1 MDNYLNMLKDS
12 LVKKEKNLSSLIALS
27 EKQGVIVREEKDV
40 DWDEFNKVADE
51 KSTLIEE
58 ILKLDEGFEMLYEH
72 IKEGLEDNKEKY
84 RDVIIE
90 IKTLVKSV
98 TEKGADLEA
107 LERRNKTAIEAAFSS
122 TRKEIRQSK
131 LGQKAAADYYNKMNK
146 INTIDPQLLDR
157 NC

>member
-12 LVKKEKNLSSLIALS
+12 LVKKEKNLSLLIALS
-27 EKQGVIVREEKDV
+27 EKQGAIVKAEKDV
-40 DWDEFNKVADE
+40 DWEEFSKVADE
-51 KSTLIEE
+51 KGVLIEE
-58 ILKLDEGFEMLYEH
+58 ILKLDEGFEMLYDH

-84 RDVIIE
+84 SSAIIE
-90 IKTLVKSV
+90 IKALIKSV

-107 LERRNKTAIEAAFSS
+107 LERRNKTAIEAAFSN

-146 INTIDPQLLDR
+146 INTIDPQMLDR